1 MELAN
6 RRGVRSIQHDL
17 ANKNSDCAFVSH
29 VSPRIW
35 VRTPMRRWTS
45 IQPPRPSLGS
55 SCHTRCVPPHRTVS
69 RWLKFLQIYPSHSI
83 RFFLRLSQNII
94 PSNASPIGKQRIPQ
108 FTRLPFSFGS
118 FLCKPAVGNPPF
130 WITVI
135 LQTSFYIIDDIFII
149 SKM

>member
-35 VRTPMRRWTS
+35 VRTPMHVDYHPTPTS
-45 IQPPRPSLGS
+45 VSWIVLSYSLRACPPNSQPVAE
-55 SCHTRCVPPHRTVS
+55 VPPDLSLTLHPF
-69 RWLKFLQIYPSHSI
+69 LKVISKY
-83 RFFLRLSQNII
+83 RI

-118 FLCKPAVGNPPF
+118 FLCKSAVDNPPF
-130 WITVI
+130 WITII
-135 LQTSFYIIDDIFII
+135 LQTSFYIYIYIYYR
-149 SKM
+149 